1 MATKPRRPRISK
13 TQSSRNSQNFQF
25 DVCLSF
31 AGEDR
36 PYVRRV
42 AQHLAKRGV
51 RFFYDE
57 HQQVTLWGKD
67 LYEHL
72 DYVYRMAARF
82 CVLFVSRHYASKL
95 WTNHE
100 RRSIQARAFRENKEY
115 ILPVRFDKT
124 DLPGLLETV
133 GYVSLK
139 NLTPQ
144 KLADL
149 IVQKLGP
156 RQRHDFLPPV
166 PDRLFRRL
174 KARTKAERQEVELQL
189 RSFFEAFKRMRPE
202 ERTVIVGLIQ
212 HGCPTDLPKNLHINL
227 DLLRRETGIPIPK
240 LLQILGNLSSLGFFS
255 RTRESHGRR
264 DSLGEQ
270 RFVEVEFHAMN
281 TDIESIGPHTGL
293 IQAIYDEVGDLLCG
307 ECAKTAFLAGDFSQL
322 SSSTMTDEEHLAML
336 AQSKQVGEY

>member
-1 MATKPRRPRISK
+1 MAPNPRPRRRSK
-13 TQSSRNSQNFQF
+13 TWPSRDSENFQF

-36 PYVRRV
+36 QYVRRV
-42 AQHLAKRGV
+42 AQHLAKRGI

-57 HQQVTLWGKD
+57 QEQVTLWGKD

-82 CVLFVSRHYASKL
+82 CVLFVSRHYGSKL

-124 DLPGLLETV
+124 NLPGLLETV

-139 NLTPQ
+139 NVTPQ

-149 IVQKLGP
+149 IVRKLGP

-166 PDRLFRRL
+166 PDRIYRRL
-174 KARTKAERQEVELQL
+174 KARTKAEKQEIDLQL
-189 RSFFEAFKRMRPE
+189 RSFFESFKRMSSE
-202 ERTVIVGLIQ
+202 ERKVIVELIH
-212 HGCPTDLPKNLHINL
+212 HGCPTDLPKNFHINL
-227 DLLRRETGIPIPK
+227 DLLRRETGIPVPK

-264 DSLGEQ
+264 DSLGNP

-281 TDIESIGPHTGL
+281 TAIESLGPHTGL
-293 IQAIYDEVGDLLCG
+293 IQAIYEEVGDTLCS
-307 ECAKTAFLAGDFSQL
+307 ECAKTAFLAADFSQL
-322 SSSTMTDEEHLAML
+322 SSSTMSDEEHLAAL
-336 AQSKQVGEY
+336 TQAKQ